1 MKKNIRQLKPE
12 DLPKGVITNLGE
24 DYRGRC
30 YLFDHIEYGR
40 LGRLV
45 MINVEENSQKLQY
58 DFFEGD
64 EARGSSNYLKRMEI
78 FRQVVQIVNQAFEGN
93 FPSKIK

>member
-12 DLPKGVITNLGE
+12 DLPEGVITNLGE
-24 DYRGRC
+24 DSRGRC
-30 YLFDHIEYGR
+30 YVFDHVKYGR

-45 MINVEENSQKLQY
+45 MITIAENTQKLQY

-64 EARGSSNYLKRMEI
+64 EARDSKNYQIRIEI
-78 FRQVVQIVNQAFEGN
+78 FKEVVQIVNQAFEGN
-93 FPSKIK
+93 FPSK